1 MSPAT
6 PGGRITRDD
15 LQQAYAEVV
24 GEGEAVKERALPTV
38 GLVIGA
44 VALAV
49 LTLTYLAGKR
59 RGNRKSAV
67 VEIRRL

>member
-6 PGGRITRDD
+6 PGGRISRDD
-15 LQQAYAEVV
+15 LQQAYAEVI

-38 GLVIGA
+38 FLIGGA

-49 LTLTYLAGKR
+49 LTLVFLAGKR
-59 RGNRKSAV
+59 RGTTKSAV